1 MQSSPLQ
8 ICGHGSHRHGSHYG
22 CYRGITAAALS
33 CLGDAGAADRASGT
47 LCSALLRRCTA
58 RVPPYDAPRPSVLQ
72 VELSAR
78 SFQTGKRQRNAL
90 SLLSFLPCLSL
101 GFRTP
106 SAQLGAAPCPAV
118 WAPGTHR
125 DWARSP
131 APGQSCRC
139 RAATAP
145 SSGASVKQVRA
156 PAMKLLGTHT
166 N

>member
-101 GFRTP
+101 GFPHPERPTRSSSVPSGVGARHTPGLSPQPRTGTKL
-106 SAQLGAAPCPAV
+106 QVQGCHGAV
-118 WAPGTHR
+118 L
-125 DWARSP
+125 RSF
-131 APGQSCRC
+131 C
-139 RAATAP
+139 
-145 SSGASVKQVRA
+145 
-156 PAMKLLGTHT
+156 
-166 N
+166 